1 MKKIDELT
9 ETFKSRLDAFTIGCD
24 SIEEIELWNKEENG
38 ELDVFCLN
46 EYLTTILRLVA
57 ADGVISE
64 QEAEYVNKNFGFS
77 YTADELKDIYEN
89 CQIVIGDSFDERIRE
104 DIEIISAVNTKL
116 AGEFKELV
124 ELICSIIAA
133 SDNAVADEERKEIE
147 KIEKVL
153 KNS

>member
-46 EYLTTILRLVA
+46 EYLTTTLRLVA

-77 YTADELKDIYEN
+77 YTADEL
-89 CQIVIGDSFDERIRE
+89 
-104 DIEIISAVNTKL
+104 
-116 AGEFKELV
+116 FKKSLFV
-124 ELICSIIAA
+124 VKSVVFFPLW
-133 SDNAVADEERKEIE
+133 
-147 KIEKVL
+147 L
-153 KNS
+153 YGH